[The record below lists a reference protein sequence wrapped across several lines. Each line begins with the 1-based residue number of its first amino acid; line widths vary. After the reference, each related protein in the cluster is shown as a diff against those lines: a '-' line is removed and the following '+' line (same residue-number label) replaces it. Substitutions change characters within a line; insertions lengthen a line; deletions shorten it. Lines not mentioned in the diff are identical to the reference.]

1 MQLRF
6 GKLTNHLKTF
16 LYAFIFAMIAY
27 GVAHLGVVVHR
38 WFLS

>member
-6 GKLTNHLKTF
+6 GKLKNHLLTF
-16 LYAFIFAMIAY
+16 LYAFIFAMLAY
-27 GVAHLGVVVHR
+27 GAAHLGVVVHR